1 MEHSTLNIVIANIE
15 IKMKINWKRW
25 IWKNGKAVRPSDFRP
40 VALTY

>member
-15 IKMKINWKRW
+15 IKINWKRW

-40 VALTY
+40 VA